1 MNYLMKGKR
10 SPKLSFDFNLKPKKN
25 QIFFSTLVFRSKL
38 IIKNDRKLSPTLKKI
53 QANKNHILIKNYPKE
68 NKSNEDFDINDDK
81 STSNLTS
88 TLISNEQNILKQNFT
103 NHIITENNF
112 DINISNKKRK
122 SVNSLTNSLTRNDKT
137 VNTISNNDN
146 NNNNIKEIRR
156 RYRHKQVKREIC
168 MSNTNNNN
176 NIPNNKMKDN
186 KLVKNNKLID
196 YKLNPR
202 EYKNKSI
209 TIPINKKISDNFL
222 INQKQDKSLLDYF
235 LLKNKIHKKTIQ
247 SNNIIE
253 NYKENKENIEI
264 NDNKSIYFI
273 KRSKVNSKVKRIKF
287 PPSNKIYNSK
297 TNSKSKYINNGKKI
311 IGNKYYKITLK
322 EIKKKEN
329 EMKENNDI
337 YFNEN
342 DLNENILS
350 IKTEKNIEQ
359 NNRDSIINKVLH
371 FKTECNGIFNQIKSN
386 NKNNANNNSNLNEI
400 QGNKKLKEKKES
412 INSIINNENDKN
424 NKEIN
429 IEENGDIKNIENIIK
444 NNLDYNLNKR
454 KFIMRKNDDNYL
466 YQKLQKYNTHSTL
479 NNDLIL
485 KTKIDSIIQKEKDE
499 SSINIKKDSS
509 IPDNIDKQ
517 NSLTL
522 NRDLMFTKKRFKSIS
537 LNLNKQPKKPQ
548 HLINNKNILYEII
561 ESNKI
566 LQILYSFCE
575 FDNNLLNKF
584 CLLSKN
590 IYKKIKPLI
599 YQRISSIIFKYNENN
614 NTKNKIKK
622 YLMKNNSSLMKLS
635 STILH
640 KKYTDL
646 IFENNNKYDVD
657 IRKDLT
663 RTFPDNILFKYGNTY
678 YNKLYHILTAYSNF
692 NKNIGYIQGLNFL
705 AANIIYFF
713 EDEIDEF
720 VFLDAII
727 HKFDF
732 NKILDKNLN
741 NNFFVK
747 KLEKINLLL
756 MKKLPKL
763 NKFLS
768 NIKLNFDFFITN
780 WILTLFSDSIDTE
793 YLTIIWDFMGI
804 FGWKFF
810 EYFVLNV
817 FILCENSILNSTQN
831 NLTYIKKNI
840 FRNENFKK
848 NFNNLIKDTV
858 HSLINDEI
866 II

>member
-1 MNYLMKGKR
+1 MNYLMKGKK

-53 QANKNHILIKNYPKE
+53 QGNKNHIMIKNYPFE
-68 NKSNEDFDINDDK
+68 NKVIEDFDINDDK

-88 TLISNEQNILKQNFT
+88 TLISNEQNIIKQNLT
-103 NHIITENNF
+103 NHINTENNL
-112 DINISNKKRK
+112 DINTSNNKRK
-122 SVNSLTNSLTRNDKT
+122 SINSLANSLNHTDKIF
-137 VNTISNNDN
+137 NTNNHN
-146 NNNNIKEIRR
+146 FNNNIKEIRR

-235 LLKNKIHKKTIQ
+235 LLKNKIHKKTIK

-412 INSIINNENDKN
+412 INSIINNGNDKN

-561 ESNKI
+561 ENNKI

-747 KLEKINLLL
+747 KLEKINSLL

>member
-146 NNNNIKEIRR
+146 NNNIKEIRR

-168 MSNTNNNN
+168 MSTTNNN
-176 NIPNNKMKDN
+176 PNNKMKDN
-186 KLVKNNKLID
+186 KLENNNNKLID
-196 YKLNPR
+196 HKLSPR

-209 TIPINKKISDNFL
+209 TIPINKKISDNIL
-222 INQKQDKSLLDYF
+222 INQKQDKSFLDYF
-235 LLKNKIHKKTIQ
+235 LLKNKMHKKTIK

>member
-1 MNYLMKGKR
+1 MNYLMKGKK

-25 QIFFSTLVFRSKL
+25 QIFFSSLVFRSKL

-53 QANKNHILIKNYPKE
+53 QGNKNHIMIKNYPFE
-68 NKSNEDFDINDDK
+68 NKVIEDFDINDDK

-88 TLISNEQNILKQNFT
+88 TLISNEQNIIKQNLT
-103 NHIITENNF
+103 NHINTENNL
-112 DINISNKKRK
+112 DINTSNNKRK
-122 SVNSLTNSLTRNDKT
+122 SINSLANSLNHTDKIF
-137 VNTISNNDN
+137 NTNNHN
-146 NNNNIKEIRR
+146 VNNNIKEIRR

-235 LLKNKIHKKTIQ
+235 LLKNKIHKKTIK

-485 KTKIDSIIQKEKDE
+485 KTKIDSIIHKEKDE
-499 SSINIKKDSS
+499 SSININKDSS
-509 IPDNIDKQ
+509 LPDNIDKQ

-548 HLINNKNILYEII
+548 HLNNKNILYEII

-599 YQRISSIIFKYNENN
+599 YQKISSTIFKYNENN

>member
-1 MNYLMKGKR
+1 MNYLMKGKK

-53 QANKNHILIKNYPKE
+53 QGNKNHIMIKNYPFE
-68 NKSNEDFDINDDK
+68 NKVIEDFDINDDK

-88 TLISNEQNILKQNFT
+88 TLISNEQNIIKQNLT
-103 NHIITENNF
+103 NHINTENNL
-112 DINISNKKRK
+112 DINTSNNKRK
-122 SVNSLTNSLTRNDKT
+122 SINSLANSLNHTDKIF
-137 VNTISNNDN
+137 NTNNHN
-146 NNNNIKEIRR
+146 VNNNIKEIRR

-186 KLVKNNKLID
+186 KLEKNNKLID

-235 LLKNKIHKKTIQ
+235 LLKNKIHKKTIK

>member
-1 MNYLMKGKR
+1 MNYLMKGKK

-53 QANKNHILIKNYPKE
+53 QGNKNHIMIKNYPFE
-68 NKSNEDFDINDDK
+68 NKVIEDFDINDDK

-88 TLISNEQNILKQNFT
+88 TLISNEQNIIKQNLT
-103 NHIITENNF
+103 NHINTENNL
-112 DINISNKKRK
+112 DINTSNNKRK
-122 SVNSLTNSLTRNDKT
+122 SINSLANSLNHTDKIF
-137 VNTISNNDN
+137 NTNNHN
-146 NNNNIKEIRR
+146 VNNNIKEIRR

-235 LLKNKIHKKTIQ
+235 LLKNKIHKKTIK

-297 TNSKSKYINNGKKI
+297 TNSNSKYINNGKKI

-499 SSINIKKDSS
+499 SSININKDSS
-509 IPDNIDKQ
+509 LPDNIDKQ

-548 HLINNKNILYEII
+548 HLNNKNILYEII
-561 ESNKI
+561 ENNKI

-599 YQRISSIIFKYNENN
+599 YQKISSTIFKYNENN

>member
-146 NNNNIKEIRR
+146 NNIKEIRR

-168 MSNTNNNN
+168 MSTTNNN
-176 NIPNNKMKDN
+176 PNNKMKDN
-186 KLVKNNKLID
+186 KLENNNNKLID
-196 YKLNPR
+196 HKLSPR

-209 TIPINKKISDNFL
+209 TIPINKKISDNIL
-222 INQKQDKSLLDYF
+222 INQKQDKSFLDYF
-235 LLKNKIHKKTIQ
+235 LLKNKMHKKTIK

-371 FKTECNGIFNQIKSN
+371 FKTECNGIFNQIKNDN
-386 NKNNANNNSNLNEI
+386 NNNANNNSNLNEI

-858 HSLINDEI
+858 HSLIND
-866 II
+866 

>member
-88 TLISNEQNILKQNFT
+88 TLISNEQNIIKQNFT

-137 VNTISNNDN
+137 VNTNSNND
-146 NNNNIKEIRR
+146 NNNIKEIRR

-168 MSNTNNNN
+168 MSTTNNN
-176 NIPNNKMKDN
+176 PNNKMKDN
-186 KLVKNNKLID
+186 KLENNNNKLID
-196 YKLNPR
+196 HKLSPR

-209 TIPINKKISDNFL
+209 TIPINKKISDNIL
-222 INQKQDKSLLDYF
+222 INQKQDKSFLDYF
-235 LLKNKIHKKTIQ
+235 LLKNKMHKKTIK

-548 HLINNKNILYEII
+548 HIINNKNILYEII

>member
-1 MNYLMKGKR
+1 MNYLMKGKK

-53 QANKNHILIKNYPKE
+53 QGNKNHIMIKNYPFE
-68 NKSNEDFDINDDK
+68 NKVIEDFDINDDK

-88 TLISNEQNILKQNFT
+88 TLISNEQNIIKQNLT
-103 NHIITENNF
+103 NHINTENNL
-112 DINISNKKRK
+112 DINTSNNKRK
-122 SVNSLTNSLTRNDKT
+122 SINSLANSLNNTDKIF
-137 VNTISNNDN
+137 NSNNHN
-146 NNNNIKEIRR
+146 VNNNIKEIRR

-235 LLKNKIHKKTIQ
+235 LLKNKIHKKTIK

-499 SSINIKKDSS
+499 SSININKDSS
-509 IPDNIDKQ
+509 LPDNIDKQ

-548 HLINNKNILYEII
+548 HLNNKNILYEII
-561 ESNKI
+561 ENNKI

-599 YQRISSIIFKYNENN
+599 YQKISSTIFKYNENN

>member
-1 MNYLMKGKR
+1 MNYLMKGKK

-53 QANKNHILIKNYPKE
+53 QGNKNHIMIKNYPFE
-68 NKSNEDFDINDDK
+68 NKVIEDFDINDDK

-88 TLISNEQNILKQNFT
+88 TLISKEQNIIKQNLT
-103 NHIITENNF
+103 NHINTENNL
-112 DINISNKKRK
+112 DINTSNKKRK
-122 SVNSLTNSLTRNDKT
+122 SINSLTNSLNHTDKIF
-137 VNTISNNDN
+137 NANNHN
-146 NNNNIKEIRR
+146 VNNNIKEIRR

-186 KLVKNNKLID
+186 KLEKNNKLID

-235 LLKNKIHKKTIQ
+235 LLKNKIHKKTIK

-840 FRNENFKK
+840 FRN
-848 NFNNLIKDTV
+848 
-858 HSLINDEI
+858 
-866 II
+866 

>member
-1 MNYLMKGKR
+1 MSYLMKGKK

-53 QANKNHILIKNYPKE
+53 QGNKNHIMIKNYPFE
-68 NKSNEDFDINDDK
+68 NKVIEDFDINDDK

-88 TLISNEQNILKQNFT
+88 TLISNEQNIIKQNLT
-103 NHIITENNF
+103 NHINTENNL
-112 DINISNKKRK
+112 DINTSNNKRK
-122 SVNSLTNSLTRNDKT
+122 SINSLANSLNHTDKIF
-137 VNTISNNDN
+137 NTNNHN
-146 NNNNIKEIRR
+146 VNNNIKEIRR

-235 LLKNKIHKKTIQ
+235 LLKNKIHKKTIK

-499 SSINIKKDSS
+499 SSININKDSS
-509 IPDNIDKQ
+509 LPDNIDKQ

-548 HLINNKNILYEII
+548 HLNNKNILYEII
-561 ESNKI
+561 ENNKI

>member
-1 MNYLMKGKR
+1 MNYLMKGKK

-53 QANKNHILIKNYPKE
+53 QGNKNHIMIKNYPFE
-68 NKSNEDFDINDDK
+68 NKVIEDFDINDDK

-88 TLISNEQNILKQNFT
+88 TLISNEQNIIKQNLT
-103 NHIITENNF
+103 NHINTENNL
-112 DINISNKKRK
+112 DINTSNNKRK
-122 SVNSLTNSLTRNDKT
+122 SINSLANSLNHTDKIF
-137 VNTISNNDN
+137 NTNNHN
-146 NNNNIKEIRR
+146 VNNNIKEIRR

-235 LLKNKIHKKTIQ
+235 LLKNKIHKKTIK

-499 SSINIKKDSS
+499 SSININKDSS
-509 IPDNIDKQ
+509 LPDNIDKQ

-548 HLINNKNILYEII
+548 HLNNKNILYEII
-561 ESNKI
+561 ENNKI

-599 YQRISSIIFKYNENN
+599 YQKISSTIFKYNENN

-756 MKKLPKL
+756 MNKLPKL

>member
-53 QANKNHILIKNYPKE
+53 QGNKNHIMIKNYPFE
-68 NKSNEDFDINDDK
+68 NKVIEDFDINDDK

-88 TLISNEQNILKQNFT
+88 TLISNEQNIIKQNLT
-103 NHIITENNF
+103 NHINTENNL
-112 DINISNKKRK
+112 DINTSNNKRK
-122 SVNSLTNSLTRNDKT
+122 SINSLANSLNHTDKIF
-137 VNTISNNDN
+137 NTNNHN
-146 NNNNIKEIRR
+146 VNNNIKEIRR

-235 LLKNKIHKKTIQ
+235 LLKNKIHKKTIK

-548 HLINNKNILYEII
+548 HLNNKNILYEII
-561 ESNKI
+561 ENNKI

>member
-1 MNYLMKGKR
+1 MNYLMKGKK

-53 QANKNHILIKNYPKE
+53 QGNKNHIMIKNYPFE
-68 NKSNEDFDINDDK
+68 NKVIEDFDINDDK

-88 TLISNEQNILKQNFT
+88 TLISNEQNIIKQNLT
-103 NHIITENNF
+103 NHINTENNL
-112 DINISNKKRK
+112 DINTSNNKRK
-122 SVNSLTNSLTRNDKT
+122 SINSLANSLNHTDKIF
-137 VNTISNNDN
+137 NTNNHN
-146 NNNNIKEIRR
+146 VNNNIKEIRR

-235 LLKNKIHKKTIQ
+235 LLKNKIHKKTIK

-548 HLINNKNILYEII
+548 HLNNKNILYEII
-561 ESNKI
+561 ENNKI

>member
-146 NNNNIKEIRR
+146 NNNIKEIRR

-168 MSNTNNNN
+168 MSTTNNN
-176 NIPNNKMKDN
+176 PNNKMKDN
-186 KLVKNNKLID
+186 KLENNNNKLID
-196 YKLNPR
+196 HKLSPR

-209 TIPINKKISDNFL
+209 TIPINKKISDNIL
-222 INQKQDKSLLDYF
+222 INQKQDKSFLDYF
-235 LLKNKIHKKTIQ
+235 LLKNKMHKKTIK

-297 TNSKSKYINNGKKI
+297 TNSKSKYIKNGKKI

>member
-1 MNYLMKGKR
+1 MKGKK

-53 QANKNHILIKNYPKE
+53 QGNKNHIMIKNYPFE
-68 NKSNEDFDINDDK
+68 NKVIEDFDINDDK

-88 TLISNEQNILKQNFT
+88 TLISNEQNIIKQNLT
-103 NHIITENNF
+103 NHINTENNL
-112 DINISNKKRK
+112 DINTSNNKRK
-122 SVNSLTNSLTRNDKT
+122 SINSLANSLNHTDKIF
-137 VNTISNNDN
+137 NTNNHN
-146 NNNNIKEIRR
+146 VNNNIKEIRR

-176 NIPNNKMKDN
+176 NIPNNKMRDN

-235 LLKNKIHKKTIQ
+235 LLKNKIHKKTIK

-548 HLINNKNILYEII
+548 HLKNKNILYEII
-561 ESNKI
+561 ENNKI

>member
-1 MNYLMKGKR
+1 MNYLMKGKK

-53 QANKNHILIKNYPKE
+53 QGNKNHIMIKNYPFE
-68 NKSNEDFDINDDK
+68 NKVIEDFDINDDK

-88 TLISNEQNILKQNFT
+88 TLISNEQNIIKQNLT
-103 NHIITENNF
+103 NHINTENNL
-112 DINISNKKRK
+112 DINTSNNKRK
-122 SVNSLTNSLTRNDKT
+122 SINSLANSLNHTDKIF
-137 VNTISNNDN
+137 NTNNHN
-146 NNNNIKEIRR
+146 VNNNIKEIRR

-235 LLKNKIHKKTIQ
+235 LLKNKIHKKTIK

-371 FKTECNGIFNQIKSN
+371 FKTECNGIFNQIKN
-386 NKNNANNNSNLNEI
+386 DNKKNANNNSNLNEI

-412 INSIINNENDKN
+412 INSIINNGNDKN

-499 SSINIKKDSS
+499 SSININKDSS
-509 IPDNIDKQ
+509 LPDNIDKQ

-548 HLINNKNILYEII
+548 HLNNKNILYEII
-561 ESNKI
+561 ENNKI

>member
-1 MNYLMKGKR
+1 MNYLMKGKK

-53 QANKNHILIKNYPKE
+53 QGNKNHIMIKNYPFE
-68 NKSNEDFDINDDK
+68 NKVIEDFDINDDK

-88 TLISNEQNILKQNFT
+88 TLISNEQNIIKQNLT
-103 NHIITENNF
+103 NHINTENNL
-112 DINISNKKRK
+112 DINTSNNKRK
-122 SVNSLTNSLTRNDKT
+122 NINSLANSLNHTDKIF
-137 VNTISNNDN
+137 NTNNHN
-146 NNNNIKEIRR
+146 VNNNIKEIRR

-235 LLKNKIHKKTIQ
+235 LLKNKIHKKTIK

-371 FKTECNGIFNQIKSN
+371 FKTECNGIFNQIKNDN
-386 NKNNANNNSNLNEI
+386 NNNANNNSNLNEI

-499 SSINIKKDSS
+499 SSININKDSS
-509 IPDNIDKQ
+509 LPDNIDKQ

-548 HLINNKNILYEII
+548 HLNNKNILYEII
-561 ESNKI
+561 ENNKI

-599 YQRISSIIFKYNENN
+599 YQKISSTIFKYNENN

>member
-122 SVNSLTNSLTRNDKT
+122 SVNPLTNSLTRNDKT

-168 MSNTNNNN
+168 MSTTNNN
-176 NIPNNKMKDN
+176 PNNKMKDN
-186 KLVKNNKLID
+186 KLENNNNKLID
-196 YKLNPR
+196 HKLSPR

-209 TIPINKKISDNFL
+209 TIPINKKISDNIL
-222 INQKQDKSLLDYF
+222 INQKQDKSFLDYF
-235 LLKNKIHKKTIQ
+235 LLKNKMHKKTIK

>member
-1 MNYLMKGKR
+1 MNYLMKGKK

-53 QANKNHILIKNYPKE
+53 QGNKNHIMIKNYPFE
-68 NKSNEDFDINDDK
+68 NKVIEDFDINDDK

-88 TLISNEQNILKQNFT
+88 TLISNEQNIIKQNLT
-103 NHIITENNF
+103 NHINTENNL
-112 DINISNKKRK
+112 DINTSNNKRK
-122 SVNSLTNSLTRNDKT
+122 SINSLANSLNHTDKIF
-137 VNTISNNDN
+137 NTNNHN
-146 NNNNIKEIRR
+146 VNNNIKEIRR

-235 LLKNKIHKKTIQ
+235 LLKNKIHKKTIK

-499 SSINIKKDSS
+499 SSININKDSS
-509 IPDNIDKQ
+509 LPDNIDKQ

-561 ESNKI
+561 ENNKI

>member
-1 MNYLMKGKR
+1 MNYIMKGKK

-53 QANKNHILIKNYPKE
+53 QGNKNHIMIKNYPFEHKVI
-68 NKSNEDFDINDDK
+68 EDFDINDDK

-88 TLISNEQNILKQNFT
+88 TLISNEQNIIKQNLT
-103 NHIITENNF
+103 NHINTENNL
-112 DINISNKKRK
+112 DINTSNKKRK
-122 SVNSLTNSLTRNDKT
+122 SINSLTNSLNHTDKIF
-137 VNTISNNDN
+137 NANNHN
-146 NNNNIKEIRR
+146 VNNNIKEIRR

-235 LLKNKIHKKTIQ
+235 LLKNKIHKKTIK

-848 NFNNLIKDTV
+848 NFNILIKDTV

>member
-146 NNNNIKEIRR
+146 NNIKEIRR

-168 MSNTNNNN
+168 MSTTNNN
-176 NIPNNKMKDN
+176 PNNKMKDN
-186 KLVKNNKLID
+186 KLENNNNKLID
-196 YKLNPR
+196 HKLSPR

-209 TIPINKKISDNFL
+209 TIPINKKISDNIL
-222 INQKQDKSLLDYF
+222 INQKQDKSFLDYF
-235 LLKNKIHKKTIQ
+235 LLKNKMHKKTIK

-297 TNSKSKYINNGKKI
+297 TNSKSKYINNGKKT
-311 IGNKYYKITLK
+311 GNKYYKITLK

-371 FKTECNGIFNQIKSN
+371 FKTECNGIFNQIKN
-386 NKNNANNNSNLNEI
+386 DNKKNANNNSNLNEI

-499 SSINIKKDSS
+499 SSININKDSS
-509 IPDNIDKQ
+509 LPDNIDKQ

-727 HKFDF
+727 HKIDF

>member
-1 MNYLMKGKR
+1 MNYLMKGKK

-53 QANKNHILIKNYPKE
+53 QGNKNHIMIKNYPFE
-68 NKSNEDFDINDDK
+68 NKVIEDFDINDDK

-88 TLISNEQNILKQNFT
+88 TLISNEQNIIKQNLT
-103 NHIITENNF
+103 NHINTENNL
-112 DINISNKKRK
+112 DINTSNNKRK
-122 SVNSLTNSLTRNDKT
+122 SINSLANSLNHTDKIF
-137 VNTISNNDN
+137 NTNNHN
-146 NNNNIKEIRR
+146 VNNNIKEIRR

-176 NIPNNKMKDN
+176 NIPNNKMRDN

-235 LLKNKIHKKTIQ
+235 LLKNKIHKKTIK

-548 HLINNKNILYEII
+548 HLKNKNILYEII
-561 ESNKI
+561 ENNKI

>member
-1 MNYLMKGKR
+1 MNYLMKDKR
-10 SPKLSFDFNLKPKKN
+10 STKLSFDFNLKPKKN

-88 TLISNEQNILKQNFT
+88 TLISNEQNIIKQNLT
-103 NHIITENNF
+103 NHINTENNL
-112 DINISNKKRK
+112 DINTSNKKRK
-122 SVNSLTNSLTRNDKT
+122 SINSLTNSLNHTDKIF
-137 VNTISNNDN
+137 NANNHN
-146 NNNNIKEIRR
+146 VNNNIKEIRR

-168 MSNTNNNN
+168 MSTTNNN
-176 NIPNNKMKDN
+176 PNNKMKDN
-186 KLVKNNKLID
+186 KLENNNNKLID
-196 YKLNPR
+196 HKLNPR

-209 TIPINKKISDNFL
+209 TIPINKKISDNIL
-222 INQKQDKSLLDYF
+222 INQKQDKSFLDYF
-235 LLKNKIHKKTIQ
+235 LLKNKMHKKTIK

-599 YQRISSIIFKYNENN
+599 YQKISSTIFKYNENN

>member
-1 MNYLMKGKR
+1 MNYLMKGKK

-53 QANKNHILIKNYPKE
+53 QGNKNHIMIKNYPFE
-68 NKSNEDFDINDDK
+68 NKVIEDFDINDDK

-88 TLISNEQNILKQNFT
+88 TLISNEQNIIKQNLT
-103 NHIITENNF
+103 NHINTENNL
-112 DINISNKKRK
+112 DINTSNKKRK
-122 SVNSLTNSLTRNDKT
+122 SINSLTNSLNHTDKIF
-137 VNTISNNDN
+137 NANNHN
-146 NNNNIKEIRR
+146 VNNNIKEIRR

-176 NIPNNKMKDN
+176 NIPNNKMRDN

-235 LLKNKIHKKTIQ
+235 LLKNKIHKKTIK

-756 MKKLPKL
+756 MNKLPKL

-848 NFNNLIKDTV
+848 NFNILIKDTV

>member
-1 MNYLMKGKR
+1 MNYLMKGKK

-53 QANKNHILIKNYPKE
+53 QGNKNHIMIKNYPFE
-68 NKSNEDFDINDDK
+68 NKVIEDFDINDDK

-88 TLISNEQNILKQNFT
+88 TLISNEQNIIKQNLT
-103 NHIITENNF
+103 NHINTENNL
-112 DINISNKKRK
+112 DINTSNNKRK
-122 SVNSLTNSLTRNDKT
+122 SINSLANSLNHTDKIF
-137 VNTISNNDN
+137 NTNNHN
-146 NNNNIKEIRR
+146 VNNNIKEIRR

-196 YKLNPR
+196 YKINPR

-235 LLKNKIHKKTIQ
+235 LLKNKIHKKTIK

-548 HLINNKNILYEII
+548 HLNNKNILYEII
-561 ESNKI
+561 ENNKI

-763 NKFLS
+763 DKFLS

-817 FILCENSILNSTQN
+817 FILCENRILNSTQN

>member
-146 NNNNIKEIRR
+146 NNIKEIRR

-168 MSNTNNNN
+168 MSTTNNN
-176 NIPNNKMKDN
+176 PNNKMKDN
-186 KLVKNNKLID
+186 KLENNNNKLID
-196 YKLNPR
+196 HKLNPR

-209 TIPINKKISDNFL
+209 TIPINKKISDNIL
-222 INQKQDKSLLDYF
+222 INQKQDKSFLDYF
-235 LLKNKIHKKTIQ
+235 LLKNKMHKKTIK

-548 HLINNKNILYEII
+548 HLNNKNILYEII
-561 ESNKI
+561 ENNKI

>member
-1 MNYLMKGKR
+1 MNYLMKGKK

-53 QANKNHILIKNYPKE
+53 QGNKNHIMIKNYPFE
-68 NKSNEDFDINDDK
+68 NKVIEDFDINDDK

-88 TLISNEQNILKQNFT
+88 TLISNEQNIIKQNLT
-103 NHIITENNF
+103 NHINTENNL
-112 DINISNKKRK
+112 DINTSNNKRK
-122 SVNSLTNSLTRNDKT
+122 SINSLANSLNHTDKIF
-137 VNTISNNDN
+137 NTNNHN
-146 NNNNIKEIRR
+146 VNNNIKEIRR

-235 LLKNKIHKKTIQ
+235 LLKNKIHKKTIK

-371 FKTECNGIFNQIKSN
+371 FKTECNGIFNQIKNDN
-386 NKNNANNNSNLNEI
+386 NNNANNNSNLNEI

-499 SSINIKKDSS
+499 SSININKDSS
-509 IPDNIDKQ
+509 LPDNIDKQ

>member
-1 MNYLMKGKR
+1 MNYLMKGKK

-53 QANKNHILIKNYPKE
+53 QGNKNHIMIKNYPFE
-68 NKSNEDFDINDDK
+68 NKVIEDFDINDDK

-88 TLISNEQNILKQNFT
+88 TLISNEQNIIKQNLT
-103 NHIITENNF
+103 NHINTENNL
-112 DINISNKKRK
+112 DINTSNNKRK
-122 SVNSLTNSLTRNDKT
+122 SINSLANSLNHTDKIF
-137 VNTISNNDN
+137 NTNNHN
-146 NNNNIKEIRR
+146 VNNNIKEIRR

-235 LLKNKIHKKTIQ
+235 LLKNKIHKKTIK

-848 NFNNLIKDTV
+848 KFNNIIKDTV